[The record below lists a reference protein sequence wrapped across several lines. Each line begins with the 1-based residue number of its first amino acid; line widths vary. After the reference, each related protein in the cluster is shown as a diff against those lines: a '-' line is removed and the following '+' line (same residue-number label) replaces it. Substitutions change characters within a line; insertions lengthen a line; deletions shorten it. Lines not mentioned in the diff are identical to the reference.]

1 MKILI
6 VDDDRTNLTV
16 LRRFLEK
23 DGHRVVEA
31 TDGLKA
37 VELFVREQPDMVL
50 MDVMMPALDG
60 YEATRRI
67 KAACGER
74 FVPVIFVTALTDD
87 QALAKC
93 VECGGDDFL
102 TKPYNRVIIRAK
114 VEAMARIG
122 ALHRQ
127 LGAQNAQLEEY
138 KEETER
144 ELQFARH
151 IFFAA
156 TLRKPRGAPYLQHW
170 ERALGHFSGDLLC
183 HEHCPCGRVH
193 VMLADFTGHG
203 LAAAIGALPAA
214 DIFYSMTLKG
224 FGIADIAA
232 EINKKLNF
240 YLPTGHF
247 CSACLIAIDVNR
259 GRVEIW
265 NGGMPPVLVLDSAAG
280 IQRRVTSTKLPLGVA
295 AQGAFDRGAE
305 TLPLDGV
312 ESLLVYSDGLVEAR
326 NAGDEEFQSAGLEQV
341 VAAAGAAA
349 AVFDLVQQRVVD
361 FIGPCRPTDDI
372 SLLEIRCR
380 APELAPS
387 ARAAA
392 AAVPANMNAVNDWSI
407 ALHLGT
413 DAVREIDPLPMLMD
427 WLQQVRLP
435 EDRRGQLYTVLA
447 ELINN
452 AVDHGLL
459 DLDSAL
465 KDTAD
470 GFTAYYRMR
479 GERLQALAN
488 GALDVTL
495 AGAGSPD
502 NVAITVRVE
511 DTGPGFD
518 VARTAAALDGNRRF
532 SGRGIALVRSLC
544 AELNYLDRGN
554 RVEAHYSG

>member
-31 TDGLKA
+31 TDGLAA
-37 VELFVREQPDMVL
+37 VELFAREQPDMVL
-50 MDVMMPALDG
+50 MDVMMPVLDG

-127 LGAQNAQLEEY
+127 LGAQNTELEEY

-144 ELQFARH
+144 ELQLARH

-156 TLRKPRGAPYLQHW
+156 TSRKPRAAPYLQHW

-183 HEHCPCGRVH
+183 YEHCPCGRLH

-259 GRVEIW
+259 GLMEVW
-265 NGGMPPVLVLDSAAG
+265 NGGMPPVLVLDSAAH
-280 IQRRVTSTKLPLGVA
+280 IHRRIDSSKLPLGVA
-295 AQGAFDRGAE
+295 ALGEFDRGTE

-326 NAGDEEFQSAGLEQV
+326 NAGDEEFQAAGLEQA
-341 VAAAGAAA
+341 VAAAGAAG
-349 AVFDLVQQRVVD
+349 AVFDLVKQRVAD

-380 APELAPS
+380 APELARS
-387 ARAAA
+387 AHAA
-392 AAVPANMNAVNDWSI
+392 AAVAPANMNAVNDWSI

-435 EDRRGQLYTVLA
+435 DDRRGQIYTVLA

-459 DLDSAL
+459 GLDSAL

-470 GFTAYYRMR
+470 GFTAYYRTR

-495 AGAGSPD
+495 VGAGSPE

-518 VARTAAALDGNRRF
+518 IARIVTALESNRRH
-532 SGRGIALVRSLC
+532 SGRGIALVRALC
-544 AELNYLDRGN
+544 AELNYTDRGN
-554 RVEAHYSG
+554 SVEARYSG